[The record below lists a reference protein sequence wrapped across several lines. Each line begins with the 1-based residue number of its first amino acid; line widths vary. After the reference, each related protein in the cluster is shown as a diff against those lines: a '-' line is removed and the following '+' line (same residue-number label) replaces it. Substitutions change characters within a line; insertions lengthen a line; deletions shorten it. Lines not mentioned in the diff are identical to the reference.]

1 MNTQKSFFK
10 TKTAEERQQLIRQNM
25 MANTIANTSPDYK
38 KSVQEIQQSANE
50 QQPQLISVTLM
61 QLRPFDGNPRKT
73 KNPKFEEIKESIRMR
88 GLDFAPNITKR
99 PCDDFYIIA
108 DGGNTR
114 LQALNELWEETQD
127 PKYWSIRCLYK
138 PWDGD
143 ENQGTLSCLIGHL
156 TENDLRG
163 DLSFVERALA
173 IAEIKAMY
181 EKTDDQK
188 LSHRQL
194 SEKLKSDG
202 YSVSYSLLA
211 RMEQCLTYLYP
222 YIPNV
227 LLAGMGKP
235 QIEKLLALHNNALS
249 VWQKQLFDDSTFLS
263 IWEKV
268 LRDVDAEPQSFHLA
282 HVQDELIGAMVT
294 KLDNGTTY
302 EDIRFEVDIDEQK
315 RRREDKAFQ
324 TSFQNNNGEPV
335 HNFIPSLSESD
346 NNTVNNEDKKTQP
359 QKNKTSE
366 PKLPKTP
373 VQPDNSN
380 DQNNTNNGKQ
390 QVSDP
395 NNTQENNSHQS
406 IFDQFGMTPGMSLRE
421 QQLKRA
427 EDNGLT
433 FAYTGLQPVNDIWQI
448 FPAFDSFNRLTAE
461 ANGLAY
467 DIFQAVGLNPK
478 TLIQYLNAEN
488 DISDFTFTLAPL
500 PAGAKDNPL
509 SESIYELMTMLA
521 SDKHTDML
529 SWTIPEELLV
539 GNEHMDATISDV
551 LLVKIFR
558 LIRIVRRM
566 REHLR

>member
-10 TKTAEERQQLIRQNM
+10 MKTAEERQQLIRQNM
-25 MANTIANTSPDYK
+25 MATQIANTSPDYK

-99 PCDDFYIIA
+99 PGDDFYIIA

-138 PWDGD
+138 PWDGN
-143 ENQGTLSCLIGHL
+143 ENEGTLSCLIGHL

-181 EKTDDQK
+181 EKNDEKK

-194 SEKLKSDG
+194 SERLKTDG
-202 YSVSYSLLA
+202 YGISYSLLA
-211 RMEQCLTYLYP
+211 KMESCLVHLYP

-235 QIEKLLALHNNALS
+235 QIEKLLVLYNNALS
-249 VWQKQLFDDSTFLS
+249 LWKKQLFDDSVFLE

-268 LRDVDAEPQSFHLA
+268 LSTFDSEPQSFHLSY
-282 HVQDELIGAMVT
+282 VQDELIGAMVT
-294 KLDNGTTY
+294 VLNNGTTY

-315 RRREDKAFQ
+315 RRREEKAFQ

-335 HNFIPSLSESD
+335 HNPVQSLSELD
-346 NNTVNNEDKKTQP
+346 NNTVNNKEKNTQP
-359 QKNKTSE
+359 QKNKISE
-366 PKLPKTP
+366 PKIVKTP
-373 VQPDNSN
+373 VKPENSN
-380 DQNNTNNGKQ
+380 DSDITDNDDVQKNNN
-390 QVSDP
+390 
-395 NNTQENNSHQS
+395 HQS

-421 QQLKRA
+421 QQQKRA

-433 FAYTGLQPVNDIWQI
+433 FANTGHQPVTDIWQI

-467 DIFQAVGLNPK
+467 DIFKAVGLNPK
-478 TLIQYLNAEN
+478 TLIQYLNAEKN
-488 DISDFTFTLAPL
+488 ISDFTFTLAPL
-500 PAGAKDNPL
+500 PTEAKGNQL
-509 SESIYELMTMLA
+509 SESIYELMVMLA

-539 GNEHMDATISDV
+539 GNEQMNAAISDI